1 MGDLVYVHGAV
12 VEWDVDPDKISGV
25 GIEKRVKGIRE
36 VYDGHLYQRKIWQLY
51 VKHTPKEAFEVD
63 ANKRAEMA
71 ERPERPESL
80 EGPGEG
86 TGKLKEINEG
96 AAEESDGGGG
106 YPDGEEN
113 SETDNETDLDYVPG
127 DESEDDNTELTQIG
141 DQLKATKEKRKEKLK
156 NGEKRTLVDI
166 IGRQVAR
173 PQKERSNPASA
184 RITTKRTKTMD
195 ELSAA
200 TGPARG
206 PSAESSTPGTILEKR
221 RIDRGRG
228 S

>member
-36 VYDGHLYQRKIWQLY
+36 VYDVIGLIGHLYQRKIWQLY

-156 NGEKRTLVDI
+156 NVKLHKDLETVIKEATLDKEKMRKRNSKEVVASNLMEERKDI
-166 IGRQVAR
+166 RH
-173 PQKERSNPASA
+173 
-184 RITTKRTKTMD
+184 ITPHQIMF
-195 ELSAA
+195 AA
-200 TGPARG
+200 FKKKDLMK
-206 PSAESSTPGTILEKR
+206 SL
-221 RIDRGRG
+221 
-228 S
+228 